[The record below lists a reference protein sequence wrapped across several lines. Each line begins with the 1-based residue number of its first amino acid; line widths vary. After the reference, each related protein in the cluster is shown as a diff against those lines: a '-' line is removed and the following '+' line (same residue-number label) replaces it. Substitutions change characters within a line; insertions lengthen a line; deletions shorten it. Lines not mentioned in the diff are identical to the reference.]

1 MIYLILFLERIATN
15 TLRKTT
21 PIPARY
27 DMLVPVLGNSSL
39 DLANFSSLVVG
50 KVALVLFI

>member
-1 MIYLILFLERIATN
+1 MIYLILCLERTATN